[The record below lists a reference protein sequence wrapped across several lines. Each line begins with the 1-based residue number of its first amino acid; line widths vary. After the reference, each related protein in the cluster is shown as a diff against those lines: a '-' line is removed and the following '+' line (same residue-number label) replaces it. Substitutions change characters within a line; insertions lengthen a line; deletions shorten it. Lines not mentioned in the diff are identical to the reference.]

1 MGATVLTGKRAE
13 AMVANDGTVLYLLAH
28 HTYEKNCYPHKSRW
42 GWFAFGTYAE
52 VMTDITTGLSDLE
65 GGMLQS
71 KKGWIRPE
79 NYIAAWRR
87 ELKSPCTSTKH
98 SVLVGWHL
106 FKPWHDDSDER
117 AQERLNALL
126 EALEPADLSSWRAA
140 LENCKARTFE
150 VAIAEHHQLVRLL
163 MKHGAFW
170 RMFES
175 STPSDT
181 LMVNPP
187 PLPSATGT
195 ATFPKVQAYRCD
207 HNQALVSIDG
217 GSISP
222 WGWDYSAVGR
232 FCNTYVVPA
241 EQIQPGISKK
251 AIPTF
256 RELLKSAPELPDD
269 TIVTVHPNRFKDAS
283 DANVPYRQRA
293 AAELA
298 NALQFSA
305 DIAALPSWKVR
316 LGRIKQAEHG
326 LYKLFSLDEGQVE
339 FHVPFGT
346 EAISTPNE
354 LQPAAQVATA

>member
-1 MGATVLTGKRAE
+1 
-13 AMVANDGTVLYLLAH
+13 
-28 HTYEKNCYPHKSRW
+28 
-42 GWFAFGTYAE
+42 
-52 VMTDITTGLSDLE
+52 
-65 GGMLQS
+65 
-71 KKGWIRPE
+71 
-79 NYIAAWRR
+79 
-87 ELKSPCTSTKH
+87 
-98 SVLVGWHL
+98 
-106 FKPWHDDSDER
+106 
-117 AQERLNALL
+117 
-126 EALEPADLSSWRAA
+126 
-140 LENCKARTFE
+140 
-150 VAIAEHHQLVRLL
+150 
-163 MKHGAFW
+163 
-170 RMFES
+170 
-175 STPSDT
+175 
-181 LMVNPP
+181 
-187 PLPSATGT
+187 
-195 ATFPKVQAYRCD
+195 
-207 HNQALVSIDG
+207 
-217 GSISP
+217 
-222 WGWDYSAVGR
+222 
-232 FCNTYVVPA
+232 VPA